1 MKPIICL
8 SLIGLS
14 LAACAAPSS
23 DVQTPLPSMDAD
35 TSLGVEDIEPADG
48 VVPGEEEIEVVS
60 TLDTPQTA
68 IMLTDMAG
76 VPDITAS
83 NYVIKPVSVLDLEK
97 QESPEAVGRLL
108 RKSFGMDDVKG
119 GSYDE
124 ELEVFEDGANAVVV
138 FTVEGYEDD
147 SVKAAQHVV
156 QIFFPASV
164 PAGVTGY
171 GVRYKCYRAED
182 TEAWQNRVCG

>member
-14 LAACAAPSS
+14 LAGCAAPSP
-23 DVQTPLPSMDAD
+23 DVPAPLAGASEEVL
-35 TSLGVEDIEPADG
+35 LGVEDVEPADG
-48 VVPGEEEIEVVS
+48 VVPGEEEIEVAS
-60 TLDTPQTA
+60 APDAPKAA
-68 IMLTDMAG
+68 IMLTEMAG
-76 VPDITAS
+76 VPEITAS
-83 NYVIKPVSVLDLEK
+83 HYDVKPVSDLGLKK

-108 RKSFGMDDVKG
+108 RKRFGIG
-119 GSYDE
+119 GAKAGTYDE
-124 ELEVFEDGANAVVV
+124 ELEIFEDGADAVVV
-138 FTVEGYEDD
+138 FTAEGYADD

-156 QIFFPASV
+156 QIFFPAAV

-182 TEAWQNRVCG
+182 TDAWQNTVCR